1 MYDLD
6 EFRDGLTRLAEI
18 LHDCKTRFFLT
29 GGVAAI
35 AYGDPRTTQH
45 IDLVVERIPL
55 ENSLSRFLERLEKSR
70 FLFHGPTIRDALS
83 RSRPFQLIDIASTF
97 KLDLYPREIVAG
109 EIDRAVEIEI
119 LPGMSIPVASRPD
132 LVVSKLVWISLG
144 SHKSRRD
151 VRQIL
156 LRANAEEIR
165 TIEELADRME
175 LRDLLNE
182 VRSESDEI
190 DL

>member
-1 MYDLD
+1 M
-6 EFRDGLTRLAEI
+6 
-18 LHDCKTRFFLT
+18 
-29 GGVAAI
+29 
-35 AYGDPRTTQH
+35 
-45 IDLVVERIPL
+45 
-55 ENSLSRFLERLEKSR
+55 
-70 FLFHGPTIRDALS
+70 
-83 RSRPFQLIDIASTF
+83 IDIASTF